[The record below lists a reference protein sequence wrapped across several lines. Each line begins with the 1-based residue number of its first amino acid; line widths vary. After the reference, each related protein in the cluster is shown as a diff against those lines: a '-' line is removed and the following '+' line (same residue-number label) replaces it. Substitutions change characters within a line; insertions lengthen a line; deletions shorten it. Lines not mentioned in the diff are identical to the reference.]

1 MSPHSYAGW
10 IIRNVAEAN
19 ALIRQRSLGRSSSR
33 SPSKH
38 QLSRESLTESVISLA
53 KATKVDKLVGGP
65 GDEEERAEGAVTWKV
80 YGHYLRA
87 MAQPAVMLPFLV
99 IFAAAVQVFNNFI
112 DWWLNKWT
120 NAAEQATNRSSS
132 NLIVGNEYENIT
144 QPSAIYVDHVRLGSL
159 MLDLDLDDY
168 QIVFTVMVLLLMV
181 VSVARSVWFRLVQVS
196 AARLLHD
203 MMFTAN
209 PIGRI
214 LNRFSKDVG
223 TMDDQLSFAFF
234 DFFTGTLNFFGMVA
248 VTLLINPAVFI
259 PTLPL
264 AFVFF
269 FVRIFYLSS
278 SRDVKRLE
286 ATTRSP
292 LYSHISA
299 SMQGLTTVR
308 AFSNENRALKEYH
321 DRQDVNTSAF
331 FLSLATARWFASS
344 IDWLVAFFIT
354 GVAFASVLSP
364 AVLESGEVALM
375 LVYAVQLTGFFSWV
389 MRQSAE
395 LQNAMVSVERIM
407 NYSELPSEPL
417 TEGTLPPSDWPTMGH
432 LHFHNVSLRYEEDGD
447 LVLRDIEA
455 DIKPKEKIGIVGRTG
470 AGKSSLLRALFR
482 LTEPE
487 GSVLIDGLDTKKVVL
502 QELRKRLSIIP
513 QDPVLFIGS
522 LRRNLDPFAEFSD
535 DDLWSALEQ
544 VELKTAVSDLSSGL
558 ETHMQEGGANFSVG
572 QRQLI
577 CLARALLR
585 NAKIIVIDE
594 ATANVDPE
602 TDALIQR
609 TIKARFVSSTV
620 LTIAHRLN
628 TIMDSDRVMVL
639 ENGRLIEFD
648 HPHILLQRED
658 GVFASLVAETGVQNS
673 ALLRRLAEACYQ
685 KKDKRNSE

>member
-1 MSPHSYAGW
+1 
-10 IIRNVAEAN
+10 N
-19 ALIRQRSLGRSSSR
+19 ALLRQRSLSRSSGK

-38 QLSRESLTESVISLA
+38 QLSHDSLTESVISLA
-53 KATKVDKLVGGP
+53 KATKVDRLIGGA
-65 GDEEERAEGAVTWKV
+65 GDEEERAEGAVTWAV

-87 MAQPAVMLPFLV
+87 LAQPAVMLPFLV
-99 IFAAAVQVFNNFI
+99 TFAAAVQVFNNFI

-120 NAAEQATNRSSS
+120 NAAERATNRSSS
-132 NLIVGNEYENIT
+132 NSIVGNEYANIT
-144 QPSAIYVDHVRLGSL
+144 QPSEIYVDHARLGSM
-159 MLDLDLDDY
+159 MLDLDLSDY
-168 QIVFTVMVLLLMV
+168 QIVFTVMVLLLMI

-203 MMFTAN
+203 MMFTAVVKAKVIFFDTN

-234 DFFTGTLNFFGMVA
+234 DFFTGTLNFLGIVA

-308 AFSNENRALKEYH
+308 AFSNESRTLKEYH
-321 DRQDVNTSAF
+321 NRQDVNTSAF

-364 AVLESGEVALM
+364 ALSASAVGLSLMYAIAMAGTFGRYLEIWTRCEI
-375 LVYAVQLTGFFSWV
+375 
-389 MRQSAE
+389 
-395 LQNAMVSVERIM
+395 NMVSVERIM

-417 TEGTLPPSDWPTMGH
+417 TEGILPPSDWPTMGH
-432 LHFHNVSLRYEEDGD
+432 LQFRNVSLRYDEDGD
-447 LVLRDIEA
+447 FVLKDIDA
-455 DIKPKEKIGIVGRTG
+455 DIQPKEKIGIVGRTG

-482 LTEPE
+482 LTEPD

-585 NAKIIVIDE
+585 NARIIVIDE

-609 TIKARFVSSTV
+609 TIKARFISSTV

-658 GVFASLVAETGVQNS
+658 GVFASLVAETGAQNS

-685 KKDKRNSE
+685 KRIKRNSE